1 MLAYTK
7 SVMLHWR
14 RDRTAFAISGGGARG
29 AAQVGMLRA
38 LIERN
43 ITPDLV
49 VGVSIGAWNGAWL
62 AHRPELDWVK
72 QLEEVWRHVT
82 RRTLDMVW
90 WRAARNMVRRKPS
103 LYEGDG
109 LSRFVARHLQV
120 HNFEDLAVPLHTVAI
135 DLTVGTKAVFSHGP
149 LAPAVLASSAIP
161 GIFPPVVIDGRQH
174 VDGGLVDPTGLDTA
188 IELGARRVY
197 VLDSGYAGR
206 LPAPLGS
213 MNAIVDHAFQIAA
226 QHRTRWTI
234 QQMGRSVE
242 IVHLRPDAGF
252 LRHSMDFGATD
263 FYLNEGYRYAAQ
275 VLDSRGKRRRSMP
288 EFAPTVAPVY
298 H

>member
-1 MLAYTK
+1 
-7 SVMLHWR
+7 MLHWG
-14 RDRTAFAISGGGARG
+14 RDKTAFAISGGGARG

-38 LIERN
+38 LIERD
-43 ITPDLV
+43 IKPDLI

-62 AHRPELDWVK
+62 AYRPDLEWVK
-72 QLEEVWRHVT
+72 KLEDVWRHVT
-82 RRTLDMVW
+82 RRTLDIVW
-90 WRAARNMVRRKPS
+90 WRAAGNMVRRKPS
-103 LYEGDG
+103 LYEGAG
-109 LSRFVARHLQV
+109 VSRFVARHLQV

-135 DLTVGTKAVFSHGP
+135 DLTMGTKAVFSHG
-149 LAPAVLASSAIP
+149 LLGPAVLASSAIP
-161 GIFPPVVIDGRQH
+161 GVFPPVVIDGRQH

-188 IELGARRVY
+188 IELGARRVF

-213 MNAIVDHAFQIAA
+213 MNAIVDHTFQIAA

-234 QQMGRSVE
+234 KQVGRSVE
-242 IVHLRPDAGF
+242 IIHLRPDAGF
-252 LRHSMDFGATD
+252 LRNSMDFGATD

-275 VLDSRGKRRRSMP
+275 VLDGRRRRRRTI
-288 EFAPTVAPVY
+288 ERAPIAAPVY

>member
-1 MLAYTK
+1 
-7 SVMLHWR
+7 MLHWR
-14 RDRTAFAISGGGARG
+14 RDKTAFAISGGGARG

-38 LIERN
+38 LIERD
-43 ITPDLV
+43 ITPDFV

-62 AHRPELDWVK
+62 AHRPDLEWVK
-72 QLEEVWRHVT
+72 KLEEVWRQVT
-82 RRTLDMVW
+82 RRTLDIVW

-135 DLTVGTKAVFSHGP
+135 DLTMGAKAVFSHGP
-149 LAPAVLASSAIP
+149 LGPAVLASSAIP
-161 GIFPPVVIDGRQH
+161 GVFPPVVIEGHQH

-188 IELGARRVY
+188 IELGARRIY

-213 MNAIVDHAFQIAA
+213 MNAIVDHTFQIAA

-242 IVHLRPDAGF
+242 IIHLRPDAGF

-275 VLDSRGKRRRSMP
+275 VLDARRRRRRSV
-288 EFAPTVAPVY
+288 ELAPIAAAVY

>member
-1 MLAYTK
+1 
-7 SVMLHWR
+7 
-14 RDRTAFAISGGGARG
+14 
-29 AAQVGMLRA
+29 MLRA
-38 LIERN
+38 LIERG
-43 ITPDLV
+43 ITPDLI
-49 VGVSIGAWNGAWL
+49 VGVSIGAWNGAWV
-62 AHRPELDWVK
+62 AYRPDLEWVK
-72 QLEEVWRHVT
+72 QLEQVWRKVN

-103 LYEGDG
+103 LYEGGG

-120 HNFEDLAVPLHTVAI
+120 HNFEDLAVPFHTVAI

-161 GIFPPVVIDGRQH
+161 GVFPPVVIDGRQH

-188 IELGARRVY
+188 IELGARRVF

-213 MNAIVDHAFQIAA
+213 MNAIVDHTFQIAA

-234 QQMGRSVE
+234 KQMGRAVE
-242 IVHLRPDAGF
+242 IIHLRPSAGF
-252 LRHSMDFGATD
+252 LRHSMDFGATKD
-263 FYLNEGYRYAAQ
+263 YIEAGYGFASEI
-275 VLDSRGKRRRSMP
+275 LDARRNRHRVP
-288 EFAPTVAPVY
+288 ELAPVVAPVY
-298 H
+298 Y

>member
-1 MLAYTK
+1 MLP
-7 SVMLHWR
+7 WR

-38 LIERN
+38 LIERG
-43 ITPDLV
+43 ITPDLI
-49 VGVSIGAWNGAWL
+49 VGVSIGAWNGAWI
-62 AHRPELDWVK
+62 AYRPDLDWVK
-72 QLEEVWRHVT
+72 QLEQVWRQA
-82 RRTLDMVW
+82 RR
-90 WRAARNMVRRKPS
+90 RPS
-103 LYEGDG
+103 LYEGNG

-135 DLTVGTKAVFSHGP
+135 DLTLGTKAVFSHGA

-161 GIFPPVVIDGRQH
+161 GVFPPVVIEGRQH

-213 MNAIVDHAFQIAA
+213 MNAIVDHTFQIAA

-242 IVHLRPDAGF
+242 IIHLRPDAGF
-252 LRHSMDFGATD
+252 LRNSMDFGATD
-263 FYLNEGYRYAAQ
+263 FYLNEGYRFASEA
-275 VLDSRGKRRRSMP
+275 LDTRLKRRRAS
-288 EFAPTVAPVY
+288 EVAPIVAPAY

>member
-1 MLAYTK
+1 
-7 SVMLHWR
+7 
-14 RDRTAFAISGGGARG
+14 
-29 AAQVGMLRA
+29 
-38 LIERN
+38 
-43 ITPDLV
+43 
-49 VGVSIGAWNGAWL
+49 
-62 AHRPELDWVK
+62 
-72 QLEEVWRHVT
+72 
-82 RRTLDMVW
+82 
-90 WRAARNMVRRKPS
+90 
-103 LYEGDG
+103 
-109 LSRFVARHLQV
+109 
-120 HNFEDLAVPLHTVAI
+120 VAI
-135 DLTVGTKAVFSHGP
+135 DLTAGTKAVFSHGP

-161 GIFPPVVIDGRQH
+161 GVFPPVTIDGHQH

-213 MNAIVDHAFQIAA
+213 MNSIVDHTFQVAA

-234 QQMGRSVE
+234 KQLGRSID

-263 FYLNEGYRYAAQ
+263 FYLSEGYRYAAE
-275 VLDSRGKRRRSMP
+275 VLDSRRSRRRVV
-288 EFAPTVAPVY
+288 ELAPIAAPVY

>member
-1 MLAYTK
+1 
-7 SVMLHWR
+7 MLHWR

-38 LIERN
+38 LVERE
-43 ITPDLV
+43 ITPDFI

-62 AHRPELDWVK
+62 AHRPDLAWVK

-90 WRAARNMVRRKPS
+90 WRAARNMVRRKSS

-120 HNFEDLAVPLHTVAI
+120 HDFEDLAVPLHTVAI
-135 DLTVGTKAVFSHGP
+135 DLTMGSKAVFSHGP
-149 LAPAVLASSAIP
+149 LGPAVLASSAIP
-161 GIFPPVVIDGRQH
+161 GVFPPVTIDGRQH

-206 LPAPLGS
+206 LLAPLGS
-213 MNAIVDHAFQIAA
+213 MNAIVDHTFQIAA

-242 IVHLRPDAGF
+242 IIHLRPDAGF

-275 VLDSRGKRRRSMP
+275 VLDGRRHRRRTAQL
-288 EFAPTVAPVY
+288 APIAAAVY

>member
-1 MLAYTK
+1 
-7 SVMLHWR
+7 MLHWR

-29 AAQVGMLRA
+29 AAQAGMLRA
-38 LIERN
+38 LIERG
-43 ITPDLV
+43 ITPDLI
-49 VGVSIGAWNGAWL
+49 VGVSIGAWNGAWV
-62 AHRPELDWVK
+62 AYRPDLEWVK
-72 QLEEVWRHVT
+72 QLEQVWRKVN

-103 LYEGDG
+103 LYEGGG

-120 HNFEDLAVPLHTVAI
+120 DNFEDLAVPFHTVAI
-135 DLTVGTKAVFSHGP
+135 DLTMGTKAVFSHGP
-149 LAPAVLASSAIP
+149 L
-161 GIFPPVVIDGRQH
+161 
-174 VDGGLVDPTGLDTA
+174 DPTGLDTA

-197 VLDSGYAGR
+197 VLDSGYAGP

-213 MNAIVDHAFQIAA
+213 MNAIVDHTFQIAA

-234 QQMGRSVE
+234 KQMGRSVE
-242 IVHLRPDAGF
+242 IIHLRPDAGF

-263 FYLNEGYRYAAQ
+263 FYLKEGYRFACEA
-275 VLDSRGKRRRSMP
+275 LEARGKRRRTP
-288 EFAPTVAPVY
+288 ELAPIAAPVY